1 MPGPDSELWWVLDAY
16 PDRRTNKMVLWLT
29 GQRGTRKLCFDYLP
43 DFFIQAGERE
53 MERARRYFSNRKL
66 YGCETVERR
75 LRLGSDRLTR
85 VLQVTPRTLGLH
97 LRAARAADFFGGF
110 GRFRFYNLDID
121 LPQRFLAEQGLF
133 PLARVR
139 YPRSG
144 RSEEGRGT
152 GNEAWTAPPS
162 SRTNGND
169 SAAPPSSRNDR
180 NGGNGWCD
188 LVDNQ
193 LSVHYLLPKLRVA
206 ELTVSVKKR
215 GLLPAFED
223 ALLSA
228 RICGEELSGDEEDI
242 LKGVVAALRK
252 KDPDVLVT
260 DGGDSFVLPYLY
272 HRARKLGLEDFHLGR
287 EGQSSAPGRKEKS
300 HFSYGRILYRPAAYY
315 LHGRLHID
323 KDSSFLYQE
332 GDLEGILEL
341 TRMSGIGF
349 QRMARS
355 SPGTAISAMEVNFVL
370 REGGLVAWK
379 KNLPEDFKS
388 MRCLLSTDRGGF
400 IYEPEPGVHEQVLE
414 VDFASMYPHIMV
426 IHNISPETVNCD
438 CCTPRENERDVGDV
452 GDVRDVRVCAVDADG
467 RRDEMTG
474 RSVSPT
480 AQTLTSLSPTAPN
493 VPYVPHVPSSSP
505 IARRVPGINYWT
517 CEKRLGLIPKILE
530 PIVRRRM
537 ELKKLKRK
545 AGDRWDRRS
554 RCLKPLLVTCFGYTG
569 YKNAPFGRIECHETI
584 NAHGREILLESS
596 RIAERRGFRVIHGIV
611 DSMWL
616 QGPLERRAE
625 LIDEI
630 AKTSGIPL
638 SEEGVY
644 KWLVFLPNKC
654 SGVGALNRYYGLFE
668 NNEFKLRGIALRK
681 HDTPGLVR
689 GLEAGMLEVLAK
701 AGGAAEF
708 VERIPEAIDVLRK
721 VAGRV
726 LDGAC
731 APEELILTKRVSRAV
746 EEYVQFNDTFCALK
760 QLKEEGLK
768 VPPGDTVKYVV
779 TDSTARDPRKRTIP
793 VQLLQGSG
801 QRAAGSGEGTGIGH
815 QATGT
820 APAARCLLPAAPP
833 LPAACSPLPF
843 TYDKGIYYKML
854 LRAGEEMLSPF
865 GYTMDRLDRILKGKD
880 TVQAEIDTDR

>member
-1 MPGPDSELWWVLDAY
+1 MPGQDSELWWVLDAY

-29 GQRGTRKLCFDYLP
+29 GPRGTRKLWFDYLP
-43 DFFIQAGERE
+43 EFYIQAGERD
-53 MERARRYFSNRKL
+53 MDRARRYFSNRKL

-85 VLQVTPRTLGLH
+85 VLGVTPRKLGLH

-144 RSEEGRGT
+144 GNDEGSGVRGQGSGCD
-152 GNEAWTAPPS
+152 GNGQFPKPCTLNPRPSPVPCTLNPEPS
-162 SRTNGND
+162 SSNT
-169 SAAPPSSRNDR
+169 
-180 NGGNGWCD
+180 WCD

-215 GLLPAFED
+215 GLLPSFED

-228 RICGEELSGDEEDI
+228 GICGEELSGDEEDI

-272 HRARKLGLEDFHLGR
+272 HRARKLGLEDFQLGR

-341 TRMSGIGF
+341 SRMSGIGF

-438 CCTPRENERDVGDV
+438 CCRPGKPGEEGRAPENEE
-452 GDVRDVRVCAVDADG
+452 G
-467 RRDEMTG
+467 RTPASSRNDIEALRPR
-474 RSVSPT
+474 RS
-480 AQTLTSLSPTAPN
+480 
-493 VPYVPHVPSSSP
+493 
-505 IARRVPGINYWT
+505 VPGINYWT
-517 CEKRLGLIPKILE
+517 CEKNLGLIPKILE

-584 NAHGREILLESS
+584 NAHGREILLGSA
-596 RIAERRGFRVIHGIV
+596 RIAERRGFQVVHGIV

-616 QGPLERRAE
+616 KGPLDRKRE

-630 AKTSGIPL
+630 ARSSGIPL

-708 VERIPEAIDVLRK
+708 VERIPEAIDVLRG
-721 VAGRV
+721 VSRRV

-731 APEELILTKRVSRAV
+731 SPEELILTKRVSRSV

-760 QLKEEGLK
+760 RLKAEGLK

-779 TDSTARDPRKRTIP
+779 TDSTARDPRKRTVP
-793 VQLLQGSG
+793 VQLLGLG
-801 QRAAGSGEGTGIGH
+801 GEGHGPASSRNDREAIG
-815 QATGT
+815 
-820 APAARCLLPAAPP
+820 RKWE
-833 LPAACSPLPF
+833 
-843 TYDKGIYYKML
+843 YDRGVYYKML
-854 LRAGEEMLSPF
+854 LRAAEEMLSPF
-865 GYTMDRLDRILKGKD
+865 GYDMGRLDRILKGRD
-880 TVQAEIDTDR
+880 DAQAELP